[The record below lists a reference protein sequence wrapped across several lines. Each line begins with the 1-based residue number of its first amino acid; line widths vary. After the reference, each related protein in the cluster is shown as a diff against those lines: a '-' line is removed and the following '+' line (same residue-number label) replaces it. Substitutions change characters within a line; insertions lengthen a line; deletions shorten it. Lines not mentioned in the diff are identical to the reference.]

1 MAPGSSADSRSHSV
15 DRPEQH
21 SSGEETPAEPPS
33 TDRPR
38 EEDGTT
44 GGKEH
49 TGTLEERI
57 VLLKGEKEKMRL
69 ERKRVLS
76 ELRNV
81 QRRRSRLRKR
91 CKLLGSEDL
100 LEVLAMRQSAASGSA
115 TGPSATR

>member
-1 MAPGSSADSRSHSV
+1 MAPGSSAYSRSHSG

-21 SSGEETPAEPPS
+21 SSGEESPAEAPS
-33 TDRPR
+33 GDRPR
-38 EEDGTT
+38 EEDGTA

-49 TGTLEERI
+49 AVTLEERI
-57 VLLKGEKEKMRL
+57 AGLKAAKEKMRL

-76 ELRNV
+76 DLRNA

-100 LEVLAMRQSAASGSA
+100 LEVLAMRQSSASGSS
-115 TGPSATR
+115 TGASATR